1 MASLLANKPMED
13 WPVVYKSIGLGHGGN
28 DDVDNTRNILSLSY
42 YDLSLHLK
50 PCLLDLSI
58 FPEDYYIEKNMLIWK
73 WITEGFVHE
82 EKAAGI
88 GLFELGEGYFNELIN
103 RSLILPAE
111 AEDKGYIDGCHVHDM
126 VLDLV
131 RLLSAE
137 ENFVTVLDGSEEL
150 VLLSRNSRRLA
161 LQCSHVIR
169 VLALQNCLILDHCSK
184 HSLQHVWSLLHLRY
198 LGLQYI
204 DSIELP
210 EDVGHLKFLQ
220 VLDLLGTQIKE
231 LPESMG
237 LLTKLVCLRANRIYK
252 VSAGLIGELTSL
264 EEIWIEAEND
274 DRIQFMKA
282 LGKLS
287 KLRVLWIRLS
297 TYEPD
302 ERPNRDLLD
311 CLHNLHSIQTVDIYA
326 SSGKKSVMWEEG
338 HASPQCLRHLCLQTL
353 KFCRFPMWLNSSFL
367 PNLCYLELQVMALK
381 EQDMETLGRLPELNY
396 LKLDSN
402 YTATISTGGTSGDVY
417 FQKLRIFKAPRSLV
431 WFDLHNIICNEK
443 DIMPSLESLKFTVH
457 VQFLKDA
464 NLLCFENQLGFGNL
478 GRTSL
483 QRVEADIYCAGA
495 HTKEV
500 EEAEAA
506 LAQAAAVHPNHPT
519 LKIVRIF
526 EDRLLSPYKEPDR
539 NITYKTAFKNV
550 KARVVKDDVGYF
562 DFHWLL
568 HNPNIR
574 KFEVYVD
581 CEDATLEEVEEAEA
595 AAWCAANDHPNRPA
609 LEIIRCDEDKMMLFD
624 IHQEKFS
631 VLINYEN
638 ASLEEV
644 EEAEAAARYAVDVHL
659 NRPTKEIR

>member
-1 MASLLANKPMED
+1 
-13 WPVVYKSIGLGHGGN
+13 
-28 DDVDNTRNILSLSY
+28 
-42 YDLSLHLK
+42 
-50 PCLLDLSI
+50 
-58 FPEDYYIEKNMLIWK
+58 
-73 WITEGFVHE
+73 
-82 EKAAGI
+82 
-88 GLFELGEGYFNELIN
+88 
-103 RSLILPAE
+103 
-111 AEDKGYIDGCHVHDM
+111 M

-161 LQCSHVIR
+161 LQCKSSEPNVECPLLANKGVEQLRSFVVTECCDISMASTGSHVIH

-210 EDVGHLKFLQ
+210 EDVGHQKFLQ

-231 LPESMG
+231 LLESMG

-311 CLHNLHSIQTVDIYA
+311 CLHNLHNIQTVDIYA

-402 YTATISTGGTSGDVY
+402 YTATISTGGGGGTSGDVY

-443 DIMPSLESLKFTVH
+443 AIMPSLESLKFTVH

-526 EDRLLSPYKEPDR
+526 EDRLLSPYKEVCAH
-539 NITYKTAFKNV
+539 KLL
-550 KARVVKDDVGYF
+550 
-562 DFHWLL
+562 LL
-568 HNPNIR
+568 H
-574 KFEVYVD
+574 
-581 CEDATLEEVEEAEA
+581 
-595 AAWCAANDHPNRPA
+595 
-609 LEIIRCDEDKMMLFD
+609 
-624 IHQEKFS
+624 
-631 VLINYEN
+631 
-638 ASLEEV
+638 
-644 EEAEAAARYAVDVHL
+644 
-659 NRPTKEIR
+659 